1 MISLEQGFL
10 RGSYPPLV
18 TPLRNGEVDYD
29 TYAGLVERQISEG
42 SHGIVVNGTSGEPT
56 TLTVQERNR
65 LVETA
70 VKVARGRVPV
80 VAATGSQSHAE
91 SIELTL
97 GAEKA
102 GAGAVLLVTP
112 YFIRPPQRG
121 LVEYYVDVG
130 RRTKLPLLIYHI
142 PGRAAVELKAETV
155 AQIAERLPTLVGIK
169 HAANDLGLVTAL
181 LTKLGADFRVFV
193 GLEELSFPMLAVG
206 ASGLMNAAGNLAPR
220 RIADLYHFVARGDLE
235 QARRLHDS
243 LFELNQAIFFDTNPI
258 PIKYMMKR
266 MGLLPSEEHRLPMV
280 SATAEL
286 AERLDGVLRRAGLL

>member
-1 MISLEQGFL
+1 MLSLEQSFL

-18 TPLRNGEVDYD
+18 TPFHNGEVDYE
-29 TYAGLVERQISEG
+29 TYASLVERQIQEG
-42 SHGIVVNGTSGEPT
+42 SHGIVVNGTTGEPS

-65 LVETA
+65 LVEVA
-70 VKVARGRVPV
+70 VKAARGRISV

-91 SIELTL
+91 TIELTL

-102 GAGAVLLVTP
+102 GAAAVLVVTP

-121 LVEYYVDVG
+121 LVEYYLDVG
-130 RRTKLPLLIYHI
+130 RRTDLPLLIYHI
-142 PGRAAVELKAETV
+142 PGRAAVDLKAETI
-155 AQIAERLPTLVGIK
+155 AQIAEGLPTLVGIK

-206 ASGLMNAAGNLAPR
+206 ASGLMNAVGNLAPR
-220 RIADLYHFVARGDLE
+220 RIVDLYRAVVGGNLE
-235 QARRLHDS
+235 EARRLHES
-243 LFELNQAIFFDTNPI
+243 LFELSQAVFFDTNPI
-258 PIKYMMKR
+258 PIKYLMMR
-266 MGLLPSEEHRLPMV
+266 MGLLLSEEHRLPMV

-286 AERLDGVLRRAGLL
+286 AERLNGVLQRACLL